1 MPWKWINTV
10 QSLNKIA
17 SNFLKIRFI
26 LYILLV
32 TNYNDFNMI
41 FILKEIL
48 CAGMVRLLNNFLR
61 ELCLIL
67 FFNKIQYFFTF
78 WIFSSEYLKSLA
90 LETQRKIKLWLKFP
104 SLWGQTG
111 NKEKHLHHNIQ
122 TQAVYK
128 HWIWLPYWHEC
139 TANNICYYNCYSNN
153 TVLAHFSQF
162 FSFFHL
168 LSIT

>member
-1 MPWKWINTV
+1 MDKYCTV
-10 QSLNKIA
+10 LYKIA
-17 SNFLKIRFI
+17 SNNLLKINFI
-26 LYILLV
+26 FIIMYILLV
-32 TNYNDFNMI
+32 TNYNDFNLI

-67 FFNKIQYFFTF
+67 FFNMIQYFFLCF
-78 WIFSSEYLKSLA
+78 WIFSPEYLKSLA

-128 HWIWLPYWHEC
+128 HWIWLPYWHDC
-139 TANNICYYNCYSNN
+139 TANNIC
-153 TVLAHFSQF
+153 
-162 FSFFHL
+162 
-168 LSIT
+168 